1 MSKAGIALGSALLIV
16 TGCQTQAANPQP
28 DPEPAGERLQLRTD
42 GIGLVDFGDPFE
54 ESARILR
61 DRWGPELSSEER
73 ICDSGASLQILFWD
87 GVMLVYYPEGLA
99 GYLVGPPTDTP
110 ATQAAK
116 DINTAR
122 TLGGLEVG
130 DAIRTARDIYGDQ
143 FVLDESSLGP
153 EWYVADETA
162 DSLLAGFASGLSDAA
177 IVTQVYSGDI
187 CAVR

>member
-1 MSKAGIALGSALLIV
+1 MRFTRLRPQGNPSSPTNATRSREPVTQPIRARRLKRCRLQMSKAGIALGSALLIV

-122 TLGGLEVG
+122 TLG
-130 DAIRTARDIYGDQ
+130 
-143 FVLDESSLGP
+143 
-153 EWYVADETA
+153 
-162 DSLLAGFASGLSDAA
+162 
-177 IVTQVYSGDI
+177 
-187 CAVR
+187 